1 MLYHAIRLACITY
14 SSYKTWAAVVD
25 PKDKGQSRRHLFL
38 WLVYLAGLALEPIV
52 DSVAAH
58 RLAAYEGI
66 KIIITGWLLLAHYY
80 LSKTPNVRAWST
92 NRQASTN
99 QHNTHAHLEQSS
111 SFNNATTAGLH
122 REQSSLRLRPES
134 RSSQGPKESLSF
146 RPAPPGSASASSL
159 DFGRF
164 KRDLELRRTGSISS
178 SVAPVP
184 ISRNPTLLRED
195 SREQMNRDVQDRPI
209 FSLERLS
216 RPLATAKSAS
226 VPPTW
231 ARSDTHRSTD
241 NQPPRTHSSL
251 ERTRSRSSFASQT
264 PGEPLEPAEHT
275 VSTPKPS
282 QRRIDRVEVT
292 NPGRK
297 RNYSE
302 TLPEPGDTRQ
312 RAGSAPQTSRLTIQ
326 QMLRQRNRVNIRRRP
341 TAVRENAD
349 QDLAE
354 PMRGSKRTKLALLDE
369 RQAAAIGRVQQE
381 EAGKRVT
388 ESRQSTQQDSL
399 DPPHSTQLQPKL
411 AFARPKPPGR
421 HRASLLTHHTAP
433 AAISSSETPLAVS
446 TEATLLR
453 QRTHP
458 PNPPMH
464 SASFES
470 RMNNVREWVKTRNP
484 PPLASP
490 PLTAT
495 SHDQHKG
502 RTPSPPDLA
511 QSSGDKSD
519 PQGAKRKASRQL
531 APSKD
536 TKRLALM
543 QQERGRQRSITPPT
557 DDLERSGPKASRS
570 HDPRRDHP
578 PPVQDR
584 PSLDWSKFERQ
595 NRLLS
600 KRPLPST
607 SKSAPTPAV
616 PLWKTPVKPSPHP
629 NPFLPEE
636 REDAVGLE
644 PEDNPSLAP
653 LVRLRQSQLRQRQQ
667 EDLLGI
673 PHKEDPEDSL
683 RFNQALELW
692 QQEDDETL
700 ARNAAREAEV
710 AETRRRHHILDSG
723 DDLKQGPARE
733 RSVAGDR
740 LLTRTVP
747 RLVESPARKIA
758 TPRRIASTPS
768 LLRTI
773 PFNGDS
779 AQRPLPD
786 LQSRRSRLEDELEED
801 DGKEPAFQLHR
812 RPPIFGRSLTGNSG
826 GNVASPNTRKLISTT
841 AAAAASLARSKSKSP
856 YNTYARS
863 PSNKL
868 LRTKDVLSTTG
879 VSASSSTPRREQQHP
894 GLYTPS
900 KTRTDPTMA
909 AAAAVPSTPTRNNKD
924 ARRPSLPPQSPYK
937 STPTVMSRYVQLSY
951 SDEEE
956 DS

>member
-1 MLYHAIRLACITY
+1 MDQR
-14 SSYKTWAAVVD
+14 
-25 PKDKGQSRRHLFL
+25 
-38 WLVYLAGLALEPIV
+38 
-52 DSVAAH
+52 
-58 RLAAYEGI
+58 
-66 KIIITGWLLLAHYY
+66 
-80 LSKTPNVRAWST
+80 
-92 NRQASTN
+92 
-99 QHNTHAHLEQSS
+99 NTHARLEQ
-111 SFNNATTAGLH
+111 NLGYTNAAAVGIH
-122 REQSSLRLRPES
+122 REQSSVRLRSEG
-134 RSSQGPKESLSF
+134 RSSHGAMETLSF

-159 DFGRF
+159 DFSRF
-164 KRDLELRRTGSISS
+164 KRDLELRRTGSVGG
-178 SVAPVP
+178 SVAPAA
-184 ISRNPTLLRED
+184 ISRNSTLLREN
-195 SREQMNRDVQDRPI
+195 SREQLSRDFQDRPV

-216 RPLATAKSAS
+216 RPLATSKSAS

-231 ARSDTHRSTD
+231 ARSDTHRTMD
-241 NQPPRTHSSL
+241 TPPLRTHSSL
-251 ERTRSRSSFASQT
+251 ERTRPRSSFVSQT
-264 PGEPLEPAEHT
+264 HEGPLEPVET
-275 VSTPKPS
+275 ISTPAERPLKTS
-282 QRRIDRVEVT
+282 QRRTDRVETT

-302 TLPEPGDTRQ
+302 TLPEAKDAPR
-312 RAGSAPQTSRLTIQ
+312 RASSAPQTSRLKIQ
-326 QMLRQRNRVNIRRRP
+326 QMLHQRNRANVRRRP
-341 TAVRENAD
+341 TTGRENTD

-354 PMRGSKRTKLALLDE
+354 PVRGSKRTKLAPVHE
-369 RQAAAIGRVQQE
+369 RHAEASSRVQQE
-381 EAGKRVT
+381 EEPEKRVV
-388 ESRQSTQQDSL
+388 ESRQSIEQDPRDRPL
-399 DPPHSTQLQPKL
+399 STQLHPRL
-411 AFARPKPPGR
+411 AFARPKPPGK
-421 HRASLLTHHTAP
+421 HRASLVTKHTAP
-433 AAISSSETPLAVS
+433 VAVSSSAVPLVIPP
-446 TEATLLR
+446 ENTLLR

-458 PNPPMH
+458 PNPPVH

-502 RTPSPPDLA
+502 RTPSPPDLV

-536 TKRLALM
+536 TKRLAMM

-557 DDLERSGPKASRS
+557 DDLERTGTKVSSS
-570 HDPRRDHP
+570 HDPQRDHP
-578 PPVQDR
+578 PPEQDR
-584 PSLDWSKFERQ
+584 PVLDWNKFDRR
-595 NRLLS
+595 NRLTS
-600 KRPLPST
+600 KRPLLSS
-607 SKSAPTPAV
+607 SKSAPIPMV

-636 REDAVGLE
+636 REDAVDLE

-673 PHKEDPEDSL
+673 PHKEGPEDSL
-683 RFNQALELW
+683 QFNQALELW
-692 QQEDDETL
+692 EREDDETL
-700 ARNAAREAEV
+700 ARNAAREAAV
-710 AETRRRHHILDSG
+710 AETRRKSQSLVSG
-723 DDLKQGPARE
+723 DDLKQ
-733 RSVAGDR
+733 RSVHDR
-740 LLTRTVP
+740 PVASDRMLDRTAS
-747 RLVESPARKIA
+747 RMVESPARKIA
-758 TPRRIASTPS
+758 TPRRVASTPS

-779 AQRPLPD
+779 AQRPVPD
-786 LQSRRSRLEDELEED
+786 LQSRRLRLEGEEED
-801 DGKEPAFQLHR
+801 GNDPVFQLHR
-812 RPPIFGRSLTGNSG
+812 RPPTFGRSLAGNSG

-856 YNTYARS
+856 YNTNARS

-868 LRTKDVLSTTG
+868 LRTKDVLSTAG
-879 VSASSSTPRREQQHP
+879 PSASSSTPRREQQHS

-900 KTRTDPTMA
+900 KTRTDSALSA
-909 AAAAVPSTPTRNNKD
+909 APVPSTPTRSNKD